1 MRDDIIV
8 NGVTEEMVAAFL
20 DGNATLEE
28 TQMILREL
36 PHSDELQEI
45 ISIATGVDRDLA
57 LGFNAEEVLLKSA
70 YAASSQRGNLCCWEC
85 EKHILNKHNIAYDE
99 ERLLQLAEEN
109 MWHCES
115 GTPLDNVGRYLE
127 NSGMMIEKR
136 FNCNINDIVEALEDN
151 KDVIVAV
158 DGGELLGDLWA
169 EMMEDI
175 FEGEKPDHTVVVL
188 GYDKNQN
195 SVTIYDPNS
204 ENNTDSYPV
213 SQFVDA
219 WDDSKNYMVTA
230 TFTKA

>member
-1 MRDDIIV
+1 M
-8 NGVTEEMVAAFL
+8 T
-20 DGNATLEE
+20 
-28 TQMILREL
+28 
-36 PHSDELQEI
+36 
-45 ISIATGVDRDLA
+45 
-57 LGFNAEEVLLKSA
+57 
-70 YAASSQRGNLCCWEC
+70 
-85 EKHILNKHNIAYDE
+85 
-99 ERLLQLAEEN
+99 
-109 MWHCES
+109 
-115 GTPLDNVGRYLE
+115 
-127 NSGMMIEKR
+127 IEKR

-204 ENNTDSYPV
+204 ENSTDSYPAT
-213 SQFVDA
+213 QFVDA

>member
-127 NSGMMIEKR
+127 NSGMTIPLSIRKKHK
-136 FNCNINDIVEALEDN
+136 ISAIS
-151 KDVIVAV
+151 
-158 DGGELLGDLWA
+158 LL
-169 EMMEDI
+169 
-175 FEGEKPDHTVVVL
+175 FF
-188 GYDKNQN
+188 
-195 SVTIYDPNS
+195 SVGTS
-204 ENNTDSYPV
+204 S
-213 SQFVDA
+213 FF
-219 WDDSKNYMVTA
+219 SKNL
-230 TFTKA
+230 TKYGILLPDNNRRENAGWNRFFQKNN